1 MDNQVLQ
8 AIYEM
13 QKEMKEGFKSVN
25 ERLDTIDKTLT
36 RIEENEPEEV
46 ISMIKLINKNIERD
60 HRYNDKKFSELE
72 RRIHELEERLNN
84 YSVL

>member
-13 QKEMKEGFKSVN
+13 QKEMREGFKSVN
-25 ERLDTIDKTLT
+25 ERLDTIDKTLA
-36 RIEENEPEEV
+36 RIEENEPEE
-46 ISMIKLINKNIERD
+46 IMSMLKLINKNIESD

-72 RRIHELEERLNN
+72 RRIHALEERLNN
-84 YSVL
+84 

>member
-46 ISMIKLINKNIERD
+46 ISMLKLINKNIERD

-72 RRIHELEERLNN
+72 RRIHDLEERLNN
-84 YSVL
+84 

>member
-46 ISMIKLINKNIERD
+46 ISMLKLINKNIERD
-60 HRYNDKKFSELE
+60 HRYNDKKFSELNE
-72 RRIHELEERLNN
+72 GFMI
-84 YSVL
+84 

>member
-1 MDNQVLQ
+1 MNEMDNQVLQ

-46 ISMIKLINKNIERD
+46 ISMLKLINKNIERD
-60 HRYNDKKFSELE
+60 HRYNDKKFSELNE
-72 RRIHELEERLNN
+72 GFMI
-84 YSVL
+84 